1 MGKRISECCDQWNN
15 LQTMA
20 LASKMDA
27 DTFKPT
33 INNFSSLDEFENDI
47 RDQIES
53 NIDSCRS
60 EFGELDPENTMQI
73 FALAALNDV
82 DVDQIVNTILNY
94 YEPQVRI
101 LRIESRVNNLYKR
114 FIESKQIKIE
124 RETTPAHDGES
135 AAFDIKTNFDKDELD
150 VDSEVDVKNK
160 KDAWILRLVYN
171 DGNKENLS
179 MVKPDDDEDKYTITS
194 DKDKLNASFEDDP
207 EDGTLSVPQTVID
220 HIAKHIEQA
229 EKNVEDS
236 VEKDNTDLA
245 KEIAYDIRK
254 EFPNYD
260 MEVIEGDNSGD
271 KWTIEV
277 VYKDGNKEQFVI
289 KKIANT
295 YLMRAGDTFIG
306 KFSLKEL
313 KDFPK
318 KLQQHI
324 SDKVEEK

>member
-1 MGKRISECCDQWNN
+1 MAKKVSECCDQWNN
-15 LQTMA
+15 LQTME

-27 DTFKPT
+27 DAFKPT
-33 INNFSSLDEFENDI
+33 INNCSSLDEFENDI
-47 RDQIES
+47 RGQIEN

-73 FALAALNDV
+73 FALAALNEV
-82 DVDQIVNTILNY
+82 DVDQILNAILNY

-114 FIESKQIKIE
+114 FVESKQIKTE
-124 RETTPAHDGES
+124 RETTPAHDGEI

-194 DKDKLNASFEDDP
+194 DKDKLKASFEDDP
-207 EDGTLSVPQTVID
+207 EDGTLNVPQTVID

-229 EKNVEDS
+229 EKNSEDEVER
-236 VEKDNTDLA
+236 DNIDLA
-245 KEIAYDIRK
+245 KEISYDIRK

-324 SDKVEEK
+324 SDRVKEK